1 VGTYVYALEPS
12 VAVIE
17 VGDTG
22 VVEGSPEEAPTGS
35 AVLVLNPEDV
45 LIESA
50 VLVVDSLLDVE
61 EALRGAA
68 VLVEKVVGCGGEE
81 KGEEVLDVL
90 GVLDVLDVLAAVV
103 GREGV
108 GTGLEVSDSE
118 AVGSKV

>member
-90 GVLDVLDVLAAVV
+90 DVLAAVV

>member
-1 VGTYVYALEPS
+1 MGTYVYALEPS

-90 GVLDVLDVLAAVV
+90 DVLAAVV

>member
-12 VAVIE
+12 VTVIE

-22 VVEGSPEEAPTGS
+22 VVKGSPEEAPTGS
-35 AVLVLNPEDV
+35 AVLVLNPDDV

-90 GVLDVLDVLAAVV
+90 DVLAAVV

>member
-1 VGTYVYALEPS
+1 
-12 VAVIE
+12 VIE

-35 AVLVLNPEDV
+35 AVLVSNPEDV

-50 VLVVDSLLDVE
+50 VLVVDSVLDVG

-90 GVLDVLDVLAAVV
+90 AAVV

-118 AVGSKV
+118 AVGSIV

>member
-1 VGTYVYALEPS
+1 MGTYVYALEPS

-22 VVEGSPEEAPTGS
+22 VVKGSPEEAPTGS

-50 VLVVDSLLDVE
+50 VLVVESLLDVE

-81 KGEEVLDVL
+81 KGEEVLE
-90 GVLDVLDVLAAVV
+90 VLDVLNVLAAVV
-103 GREGV
+103 GREGF